1 MKHLI
6 LPVCTALA
14 VAAVAGS
21 CANEAQPTSKFEPQQ
36 VNMSKLAETNGFRSE
51 DNGVVTSVIFYT
63 PEIIRVTKTPA
74 DSTKKPFVTPTV
86 ILKPETV
93 EVNVEKTDDTITA
106 KSSALSVVLDRK
118 TGAISFAERNGNR
131 HLLAEDAAQPFK
143 MEPVEY
149 PSGKTDTVTAR
160 FRVDPDEE
168 IYGFGQPQ
176 NDKFS
181 QRGSKF
187 PIHQGYRF
195 VSVPMFQTV
204 KGYGVFLDNPASGEF
219 EEKDNVLNF
228 MFKDGENLDYYFMY
242 GGSTDG
248 VVAQMRKLTGDCPM
262 QALWTLGFWQSRER
276 YKTQAELLEVVEKYR
291 QLHIPLDGIIQDWQY
306 WGEDNDYW
314 NAMQFL
320 NPGFP
325 EPKKMFDR
333 VHELNAHAMLVIWP
347 DFGQKTEQFKV
358 MKEKGFLLD
367 IDTWPNSTSVGGS
380 GGARPYDPSGK
391 EARDLYWS
399 YAKKLLDYGPD
410 AWWMDSTEPDHHN
423 IKDADFDLPTAL
435 GTFRRVRNLYPFYT
449 TGGVYEHQRADDP
462 EGKKRIFILTRCA
475 YAGQQ
480 RFGTNTWSG
489 DTVTSWDSLKDQIAC
504 GLNMGL
510 VGLPYWNADIGG
522 FFLWNYPNR
531 TRNIAFYELYVRW
544 MQFGAFTPMMR
555 SHGTDGPRE
564 LYYFGSEGEP
574 VYDAM
579 VRAIRTRYA
588 FLPYI
593 YSMMYDVSA
602 NRGSMMRPLFADYA
616 YDKMTHKIDT
626 EFLFGKSLLVAPVVK
641 SMYLANNR
649 IDVRQTKNW
658 DVYLPNLPEGS
669 LFYDFHTGM
678 DYEGRDTVSVPAPL
692 DRVPLFVKAGS
703 IIPIAEPVEYAE
715 QKKWDDLEIRVY
727 PGADGSFTLYEDEF
741 DNYNYEKGA
750 FSTIEFTYDSR
761 ENTLTIGAVRGQFP
775 GMLKE
780 RTFRIV
786 VVKDRVGIGETR
798 TPVEKCKTVKYTGR
812 PISIKL

>member
-1 MKHLI
+1 MKHFI
-6 LPVCTALA
+6 LPVCMALA
-14 VAAVAGS
+14 ASAAIAS
-21 CANEAQPTSKFEPQQ
+21 CANEAQSTLEPQKI
-36 VNMSKLAETNGFRSE
+36 NMSKFTEKNGFRLE
-51 DNGVVTSVIFYT
+51 ENGVVTSVVFYT
-63 PEIIRVTKTPA
+63 PEIVRVTKTPSN
-74 DSTKKPFVTPTV
+74 STKTPFVTPTV
-86 ILKPETV
+86 ILKPEKVAV
-93 EVNVEKTDDTITA
+93 EVKKTDASYTA
-106 KSSALSVVLDRK
+106 ASSVLSVVLDRK
-118 TGAISFAERNGNR
+118 TGAISFTKPDGTR
-131 HLLAEDAAQPFK
+131 LLAEDAAQPFK
-143 MEPVEY
+143 MAPVEY

-160 FRVDPDEE
+160 FRIDADEE

-228 MFKDGENLDYYFMY
+228 MFKDGENLDYYFMF

-248 VVAQMRKLTGDCPM
+248 VVAQMRKLTGDSPM

-276 YKTQAELLEVVEKYR
+276 YKTQNELLEVVEKYR

-306 WGEDNDYW
+306 WGENNDYW
-314 NAMQFL
+314 NAMEFL

-347 DFGQKTEQFKV
+347 DFGQKTEQFAA

-380 GGARPYDPSGK
+380 GGARPYDPSGR

-423 IKDADFDLPTAL
+423 IKDADFDLMTAQ

-531 TRNIAFYELYVRW
+531 TRNIAFHELYARW

-564 LYYFGSEGEP
+564 LYYFGQEGEP

-588 FLPYI
+588 FIPYI
-593 YSMMYDVSA
+593 YAMMHDVSA
-602 NRGSMMRPLFADYA
+602 NRGSMMRPLFADFPA
-616 YDKMTHKIDT
+616 DKKTHKLDT

-649 IDVRQTKNW
+649 IDTRQTKNW
-658 DVYLPNLPEGS
+658 DVYLPAGS
-669 LFYDFHTGM
+669 KFIDFHSGKS
-678 DYEGRDTVSVPAPL
+678 YEGGQTVSIAAPL
-692 DRVPLFVKAGS
+692 DLVPLFVKAGS
-703 IIPIAEPVEYAE
+703 IVPIAEPVEYAG

-727 PGADGSFTLYEDEF
+727 PGANGSFTLYEDEF

-750 FSTIEFTYDSR
+750 FSTIEFTYKDG
-761 ENTLTIGAVRGQFP
+761 TLTIGDVQGSFP
-775 GMLKE
+775 GMLKD
-780 RTFRIV
+780 RTFRV
-786 VVKDRVGIGETR
+786 VLVQEGVGVEETR
-798 TPVEKCKTVKYTGR
+798 TSPEKCRTVKYSGK
-812 PISIKL
+812 SVSLKL

>member
-347 DFGQKTEQFKV
+347 DFGRKTEQFKV

-489 DTVTSWDSLKDQIAC
+489 DTVTSWESLKDQIAC

>member
-780 RTFRIV
+780 RTFRV
-786 VVKDRVGIGETR
+786 VLVREGVGVEETR
-798 TPVEKCKTVKYTGR
+798 TPVEKCKTVKYSGKSV
-812 PISIKL
+812 SIKL

>member
-347 DFGQKTEQFKV
+347 DFGRKTEQFKV

-367 IDTWPNSTSVGGS
+367 IDTWPNDTSVGGS
-380 GGARPYDPSGK
+380 GGARPYDPTGK

-423 IKDADFDLPTAL
+423 IKDADFDLMTAQ

-579 VRAIRTRYA
+579 VRAIKMRYA

-649 IDVRQTKNW
+649 IDVRRTKDW
-658 DVYLPNLPEGS
+658 DVYLPMLPEGS
-669 LFYDFHTGM
+669 LFYDFHTGLA
-678 DYEGRDTVSVPAPL
+678 YEGGQTVSVPAPL

-761 ENTLTIGAVRGQFP
+761 NNELTIGAVRGQFP

-780 RTFRIV
+780 RTFRV
-786 VVKDRVGIGETR
+786 VLVKDGVGIGETR

>member
-1 MKHLI
+1 
-6 LPVCTALA
+6 
-14 VAAVAGS
+14 
-21 CANEAQPTSKFEPQQ
+21 
-36 VNMSKLAETNGFRSE
+36 MSKLAETNGFRSE
-51 DNGVVTSVIFYT
+51 DNGVVTSVVFYT
-63 PEIIRVTKTPA
+63 PEIVRVTKTPA
-74 DSTKKPFVTPTV
+74 DSTATPFVTPTV

-93 EVNVEKTDDTITA
+93 KVEVQKTGDTITA
-106 KSSALSVVLDRK
+106 ESFLLKVVLDRK
-118 TGAISFAERNGNR
+118 TGAISFVYRNGNR
-131 HLLAEDAAQPFK
+131 HLLAEDAAAPFK

-149 PSGKTDTVTAR
+149 PSGKTNTVTAR

-248 VVAQMRKLTGDCPM
+248 VVAQMRKLTGDTPM

-306 WGEDNDYW
+306 WGENNDYW

-380 GGARPYDPSGK
+380 GGARPYDPYGQ
-391 EARDLYWS
+391 EARDIYWS

-504 GLNMGL
+504 GLNMSL

-531 TRNIAFYELYVRW
+531 SRNIAFAELYARW

-564 LYYFGSEGEP
+564 IYYFGSEGEP

-602 NRGSMMRPLFADYA
+602 NRGSMMRPLFADFPK
-616 YDKMTHKIDT
+616 DKKTHKLET
-626 EFLFGKSLLVAPVVK
+626 EFLFGKSLLVAPVLK

-658 DVYLPNLPEGS
+658 DVYLPEGS
-669 LFYDFHTGM
+669 SFYDFHTGRSFS
-678 DYEGRDTVSVPAPL
+678 GGQTVSVAAPL
-692 DRVPLFVKAGS
+692 DLVPLFVKAGS
-703 IIPIAEPVEYAE
+703 IIPVAEPVEYAE

-727 PGADGSFTLYEDEF
+727 PGADGTFTLYEDEF

-750 FSTIEFTYDSR
+750 FSTIKFTYEKNR
-761 ENTLTIGAVRGQFP
+761 NTLTIGDVKGSFP

-786 VVKDRVGIGETR
+786 KVAGGVGVGENR
-798 TPVEKCKTVKYTGR
+798 TPVEKCKTVKYTGK
-812 PISIKL
+812 SVSVTLD